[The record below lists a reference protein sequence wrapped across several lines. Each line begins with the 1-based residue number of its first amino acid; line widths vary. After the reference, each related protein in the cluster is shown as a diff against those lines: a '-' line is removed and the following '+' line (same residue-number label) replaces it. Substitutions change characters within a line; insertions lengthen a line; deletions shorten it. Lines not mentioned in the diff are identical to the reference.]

1 MSFVGFFYLRV
12 SNNTETGNADF
23 GGSAGFIVHSV
34 SEIVLIGVDGEAQ
47 SL

>member
-1 MSFVGFFYLRV
+1 MSFVGFFNSRV
-12 SNNTETGNADF
+12 SNNTETENADF

-34 SEIVLIGVDGEAQ
+34 SEIVLIGVDGKAQ